1 MRRTRPAADNAAG
14 KRLSRIATLTG
25 PHRRV
30 PLPGESDSECDA
42 WRMSDRSELE
52 FAWQRLRGTPI
63 PSLSSEDVELDDLRV
78 DLIEFDG
85 HAAGLVSTVLGPARP
100 DMPLDDDADLRRR
113 VERRTADADPEAAA
127 DARKLEAYLAQLEQ
141 IVALARRV
149 LP

>member
-42 WRMSDRSELE
+42 WRMSDRSEL
-52 FAWQRLRGTPI
+52 
-63 PSLSSEDVELDDLRV
+63 DDLRV

-85 HAAGLVSTVLGPARP
+85 HAAGLVSTVLGHARP